1 MKAKK
6 FAKPFLFIHMGPR
19 SNLLSKN
26 IEENLMTLSLGHRG
40 RNEAMAGIVNS
51 KNMVLGNKVA
61 AVPGL
66 WIKYLQYNHRTHNSL
81 GFSRGGSIV
90 CFEMLIIRNSI
101 TDF

>member
-1 MKAKK
+1 
-6 FAKPFLFIHMGPR
+6 
-19 SNLLSKN
+19 
-26 IEENLMTLSLGHRG
+26 MTLSLGHRG

-66 WIKYLQYNHRTHNSL
+66 WIKYLQHNHRTHNSL